1 MGRAESGHFPRVVL
15 SRQRDRQARGR
26 PNFRCSISSVTRR
39 AGLLL
44 LQLPNTAAA
53 AGCSGIER
61 PLASSRPRGLHL
73 PHAAVVSS
81 SAEPPHSF
89 YAHSARDFR
98 GRLPLP
104 RPRLTDGTNIFL
116 FLFYDV
122 NCFVKRYDLNLIF
135 VYETFFESIS

>member
-26 PNFRCSISSVTRR
+26 PNVRRGISRVTRC
-39 AGLLL
+39 AGLFL

-61 PLASSRPRGLHL
+61 TLASSRSRGFHL
-73 PHAAVVSS
+73 PHAAVVSGCT
-81 SAEPPHSF
+81 EPAHSF
-89 YAHSARDFR
+89 YADSARNFR

-104 RPRLTDGTNIFL
+104 RPRLTDGTNIFKFFV
-116 FLFYDV
+116 FLF
-122 NCFVKRYDLNLIF
+122 
-135 VYETFFESIS
+135 